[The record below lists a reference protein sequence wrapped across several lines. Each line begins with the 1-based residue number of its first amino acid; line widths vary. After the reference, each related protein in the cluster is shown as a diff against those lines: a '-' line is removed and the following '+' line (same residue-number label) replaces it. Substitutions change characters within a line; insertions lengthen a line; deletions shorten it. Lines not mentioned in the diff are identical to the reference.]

1 MDDSNSNTAPK
12 QPGAPGRAFT
22 KGDPRINRKG
32 RPKSFDALRE
42 LAQQIAH
49 EPAKNRD
56 GTPLVIDGR
65 VVTVTEVILRQWAIS
80 KDARLQQR
88 FIEVTYGRVPEDVAV
103 SATITTQDVTLD
115 DNERIARVA
124 ALLERAGARRAG
136 QPVGVGAVDDES
148 ETEPASTGW

>member
-1 MDDSNSNTAPK
+1 MDDSNTTQK
-12 QPGAPGRAFT
+12 LPGGATGKGFV

-32 RPKSFDALRE
+32 RPKSFDQLRE

-49 EPAKNRD
+49 EPAKSRD
-56 GTPLVIDGR
+56 GSPLVIDGR

-80 KDARLQQR
+80 KDPRLQQR

-103 SATITTQDVTLD
+103 NATITTQDATLD
-115 DNERIARVA
+115 DTERIARVT

-136 QPVGVGAVDDES
+136 QPVGVGAVDDS
-148 ETEPASTGW
+148 GETEPTSSAW